1 MAAKIRKN
9 TFKVV
14 NPSDLTD
21 AEDRAVSDLISTK
34 AVNKN
39 ASVRD
44 AYRIVLA
51 KYDGNTFGCM
61 ALKPARAEYMQK
73 LIGRSGASGLTHDA
87 LELVWIC
94 IKDSKVGQGFEK
106 NMYDALVAAK
116 LADEENGARSIFA
129 VYKVGDAIETTL
141 EALGLRKHD
150 HDHEGLNGSRVQL
163 WLG

>member
-21 AEDRAVSDLISTK
+21 AEDRAISDLISAK

-51 KYDGNTFGCM
+51 KYDGTTFGCM
-61 ALKPARAEYMQK
+61 ALKPAKSEYVRK
-73 LIGRSGASGLTHDA
+73 LTECSGMDLTENA

-94 IKDSKVGQGFEK
+94 LKDSKVGQGFEK
-106 NMYDALVAAK
+106 SMYDALITAK
-116 LADEENGARSIFA
+116 LADEENNGSRQVFA
-129 VYKVGDAIETTL
+129 VYKVGNVIESTL
-141 EALGLRKHD
+141 ETLGLHKHTQ
-150 HDHEGLNGSRVQL
+150 DHEGLNGSRVQL